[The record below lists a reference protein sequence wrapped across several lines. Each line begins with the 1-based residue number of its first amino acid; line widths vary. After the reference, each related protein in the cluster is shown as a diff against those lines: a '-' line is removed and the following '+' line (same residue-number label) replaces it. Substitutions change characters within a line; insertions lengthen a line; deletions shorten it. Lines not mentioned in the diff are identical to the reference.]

1 MTTAVPANRKKLALA
16 LGIVADAAQAG
27 LFAGMPALS
36 WIPADALDIV
46 VGIALVALLGFHWR
60 LMLAL
65 AIELVPGAQLF
76 PSWTA
81 FVLSLP
87 TTAPV
92 HVIPASTGHLLA
104 TKA

>member
-1 MTTAVPANRKKLALA
+1 MTTAVPANRKKIAIA
-16 LGIVADAAQAG
+16 LGVIADATQGG

-36 WIPADALDIV
+36 WIPSDALDIV
-46 VGIALVALLGFHWR
+46 VGITLVALLGFRWR
-60 LMLAL
+60 FVLAL

-87 TTAPV
+87 TVEQATPPQLVTNA
-92 HVIPASTGHLLA
+92 TLA
-104 TKA
+104 A